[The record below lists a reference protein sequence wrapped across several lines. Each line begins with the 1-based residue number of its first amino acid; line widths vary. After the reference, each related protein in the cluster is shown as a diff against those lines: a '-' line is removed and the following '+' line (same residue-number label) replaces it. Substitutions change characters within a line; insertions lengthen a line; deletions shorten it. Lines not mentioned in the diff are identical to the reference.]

1 MMCEGWGI
9 EMSSRYYENL
19 IKTVID
25 NSLGKTWE
33 EAVKEWEIIDCEEDE
48 GCSSQCVCGKENIKY
63 LYLIHNKLTD
73 KQLFPIGSTCINK
86 FERDDLNEEIK
97 NKEGLFKL
105 MHAILNKEKIEMD
118 ARYFSRKILYALY
131 YADAFT
137 DNQYNDFNGYNDFL
151 FLLEM
156 FNKRDK
162 SSITYAQK
170 RKINA
175 LIAYSIK
182 PYLIRTLK
190 VRKKQYSDKFR

>member
-1 MMCEGWGI
+1 
-9 EMSSRYYENL
+9 MSSRYYENL

-48 GCSSQCVCGKENIKY
+48 ECSSQCVCGKENIKY
-63 LYLIHNKLTD
+63 LYLIHNTLTG

-97 NKEGLFKL
+97 IKEGLFKL
-105 MHAILNKEKIEMD
+105 MHAILNKEKIEMG

-131 YADAFT
+131 DDNAFT
-137 DNQYNDFNGYNDFL
+137 DNQYNHFNGYNDYQ

-190 VRKKQYSDKFR
+190 VRKNNKG